1 MTDQSADLVTKI
13 DVLPDL
19 DGLDS
24 FDAAID
30 KAIAK
35 VNQLDAAIKR
45 VNNLKPASP
54 YAPSGASAMPTAAT
68 TAAVAAIT
76 ATGANL
82 ISRTPLADTVKKEA
96 QKAARAAMQGT
107 GEGVSAGLQL
117 PGRTFAGGGMA
128 QPALSSSTPFITPA
142 PVAPALRAPVPMPSP
157 APAAPE
163 QKPAVT
169 PAPALTSKPAP
180 VAPSTPA
187 PAATPTAKAAPV
199 TDSAPVPA
207 NLPQKP
213 ALKPAPAPVAE
224 PVPVIPAPAPL
235 PALPVKKPAVTPAPE
250 QTPTAKPAPIPAPA
264 PAIAAK
270 TVPGTTVQTVGG
282 GGGARLP
289 PVVTEVAGQPAGKG
303 GGLWDPNAGNPMAKY
318 DTSARGFSG
327 EPLDAKKKPIAEGV
341 ERATGGGFRLG
352 MDNLLAG
359 AGLTAG
365 IVAASNAM
373 ADSLDT
379 IQRQQAQLERLKQTT
394 GDAKDAYFEL
404 NRAASDMRSDSGS
417 FISTYTN
424 MATATE
430 KLGFSQERTIKAT
443 QGLVGALQL
452 GGGSEEAKSA
462 ALYQIGQAFSSDRF
476 GGDEF
481 RSFMEAIGTQ
491 APKVAEAFGTDVK
504 GLRKMSEAGKLTA
517 ETMFKAFEKMAASNA
532 ELLKKQGWTWG
543 QVTTVM
549 GNDWQAFLAKATI
562 GGEWQRF
569 TDWAANTLIPI
580 VRGAEEEVAAFWST
594 LADGSKMAILIGI
607 LGAVGAAFTA
617 LAIPVMAALWPFLAI
632 GAAVWIVYEAFV
644 EWKAWMKGEG
654 GTIFESLFGSFDA
667 FEKRYPKIVEGLKLL
682 SKFLGQTG
690 GIAPEGST
698 PSQEQS
704 DKFVGDKPKK
714 GIVERFFEYNGNFN
728 PLPGIEKFM
737 GLFGVGD
744 GVASPSNV
752 PAKANTGS
760 TITNSGNTTNSTTV
774 IVSSPKEAA
783 ETVNNLSS
791 PGAINDGMGGN
802 IAESTGSI

>member
-82 ISRTPLADTVKKEA
+82 ISRTPLADTVRKEA

-128 QPALSSSTPFITPA
+128 QPALSSSTPLITPA

-169 PAPALTSKPAP
+169 PSPALTSKPAP
-180 VAPSTPA
+180 VAA
-187 PAATPTAKAAPV
+187 PTSAATPTAKPAPV
-199 TDSAPVPA
+199 PDSAPAPA
-207 NLPQKP
+207 NLPQKS
-213 ALKPAPAPVAE
+213 ALKPAPSPVAE
-224 PVPVIPAPAPL
+224 PVPAIPAPL
-235 PALPVKKPAVTPAPE
+235 PATPVKKPAVTPAPE
-250 QTPTAKPAPIPAPA
+250 QPPTAKPAPIPAPAPA

-303 GGLWDPNAGNPMAKY
+303 GGLWDPNAGNPIAKY

-327 EPLDAKKKPIAEGV
+327 EPLDARKKPIAEGV

-594 LADGSKMAILIGI
+594 LADGSKTAILIGI

-690 GIAPEGST
+690 GIAPEGSA
-698 PSQEQS
+698 PSQEQL